1 MKYIIFIEPR
11 PETPHFFSR
20 FKLPRLGTILLATIL
35 KKFGYKTKVF
45 IEEIAPLDWSQ
56 IKKADIVCISTL
68 TATAIRAY
76 YLAKK
81 IKNMNIPV
89 VMGGP
94 HVTFLPEEALNFADF
109 VIKGEGEI
117 AILELLE
124 ALEGKRSF
132 SHVKGLS
139 WQENGRFY
147 HNEVSP
153 LINNLDSLPY
163 PDFSLIHGWQ
173 EGIKGLVK
181 KIIPIQT
188 SRGCPYNC
196 KFCSVTRMFGR
207 KIRYRSVEHVIDE
220 LKQYDDCHYH
230 IFFYDDNFIA
240 NPKKAESLLLAMK
253 EEDFSFSWSTQV
265 RVDIARYP
273 KLLSLAKDTHCDG
286 FYIGFESI
294 NIESLKEMNKRQSIK
309 DIIKAISAINE
320 CQFHIHGMFIF
331 GLDKDTPTVI
341 DNTVKFALKHKI
353 GSVQFAILTPLPG
366 TPVYEEMCKNK
377 RILSHNWSL
386 YDGLHI
392 VFSPKNFSPY
402 ALQKAVIKA
411 HKTFYSLKNTFKRL
425 LDRKFLSAQ
434 ISLYAL
440 KLTYEWQRK
449 NKEFLNWLKELDIK
463 SMLIE
468 EV

>member
-1 MKYIIFIEPR
+1 MKYIIFIEPK

-35 KKFGYKTKVF
+35 KQYGYKTKVF
-45 IEEIAPLDWSQ
+45 VEEIAPIDWSE

-81 IKNMNIPV
+81 IREMNILV

-94 HVTFLPEEALNFADF
+94 HVTFLPEEALSFADF
-109 VIKGEGEI
+109 VVKGEGEV

-124 ALEGKRSF
+124 ALEGKRAF
-132 SHVKGLS
+132 SKVKGLS
-139 WQENGRFY
+139 WQENKKFY

-153 LINNLDSLPY
+153 FISNLDELPHS
-163 PDFSLIHGWQ
+163 DFSLIHGWHK
-173 EGIKGLVK
+173 GIKGLVK
-181 KIIPIQT
+181 KIIPVQT

-196 KFCSVTRMFGR
+196 KFCSVTQMFGR
-207 KIRYRSVEHVIDE
+207 KIRYRSVEHVINE
-220 LKQYDDCHYH
+220 LKQYDDHHYH

-240 NPKKAESLLLAMK
+240 DPKKAESLLLAIK
-253 EEDFSFSWSTQV
+253 DEGFSFSWSTQV

-273 KLLSLAKDTHCDG
+273 KLLSLAKETHCDG
-286 FYIGFESI
+286 FYIGFESV
-294 NIESLKEMNKRQSIK
+294 NPESLVEMNKRQSVK
-309 DIIKAISAINE
+309 DIIRAISEINK

-331 GLDKDTPTVI
+331 GLDKDTQTVI
-341 DNTVKFALKHKI
+341 DNTVQFALKHKI

-366 TPVYEEMCKNK
+366 TPVYEEMSKNK
-377 RILSHNWSL
+377 RLLSHNWSL

-392 VFSPKNFSPY
+392 VFSPQNFSPY

-411 HKTFYSLKNTFKRL
+411 HRTFYSLKNTIKRL
-425 LDRKFLSAQ
+425 LNKKFLSTQ

-440 KLTYEWQRK
+440 KLTYKWQRE
-449 NKEFLNWLKELDIK
+449 NKDFLKWLKDLDVLAIK
-463 SMLIE
+463 E
-468 EV
+468 A